1 MPSFNP
7 QGQIRFLAVTE
18 AINNM
23 NSIALVDSTAL
34 QMNLGIGQWFIDTL
48 EILGDSNIAAGN
60 LTKLTFTGTWVVTGG
75 CLYVGAANGVNG
87 SINTPLQFVGVT
99 PGDGVPA
106 IPGIDID
113 QLYTSGL
120 SGLTITRSGLVNVTA
135 PGILKL
141 QTAQSVATVS
151 NHWLFN
157 GSFIRAIPKLG

>member
-1 MPSFNP
+1 MGSSFNP
-7 QGQIRFLAVTE
+7 KPLVAFVPVTE

-34 QMNLGIGQWFIDTL
+34 QLTLGVGQWFIDTL
-48 EILGDSNIAAGN
+48 EILGDSSAAAGAQ
-60 LTKLTFTGTWVVTGG
+60 TKLTFTGTWVVTGG
-75 CLYVGAANGVNG
+75 CIYVGSVNGVNG
-87 SINTPLQFVGVT
+87 SINQPNQFVGVT

-113 QLYTSGL
+113 TVYNNAN
-120 SGLTITRSGLVNVTA
+120 SGLTIIRSGLVNVTVA
-135 PGILKL
+135 GILKI

-157 GSFIRAIPKLG
+157 GSYLKAAPR